1 MRDDDLHTEVQFHID
16 MRTER
21 HVNAG
26 MTPEDAEALA
36 RRQFG
41 DVEAVMN
48 GMSRARLT
56 SSRVAVI
63 TLASASIIASA
74 IWIYTSSLA
83 NAPVVFPGIADV
95 PRPMTFVK
103 RPPPP
108 RPGPGP
114 TWEEFVAK
122 INTFGDGKREKNPR
136 R

>member
-26 MTPEDAEALA
+26 LTPEDAEALA
-36 RRQFG
+36 RTQFG

-48 GMSRARLT
+48 EMRRARLR
-56 SSRVAVI
+56 SSSVAVI
-63 TLASASIIASA
+63 ILGSASIIASA
-74 IWIYTSSLA
+74 IWLLSLA

-95 PRPMTFVK
+95 PRPMQFVK

-122 INTFGDGKREKNPR
+122 VNTFGDGKRESR
-136 R
+136 RR

>member
-26 MTPEDAEALA
+26 LTPEDAEALA
-36 RRQFG
+36 RTQFG

-48 GMSRARLT
+48 EMRRARLR
-56 SSRVAVI
+56 SSSVAVI
-63 TLASASIIASA
+63 ILGSASIIASA
-74 IWIYTSSLA
+74 IWMLSLA

-95 PRPMTFVK
+95 PRPMQFVK

-122 INTFGDGKREKNPR
+122 VNTFGDGKRESR
-136 R
+136 RR

>member
-26 MTPEDAEALA
+26 LTPEDAEALA
-36 RRQFG
+36 RTQFG
-41 DVEAVMN
+41 DVEAVMDE
-48 GMSRARLT
+48 MRRARLR
-56 SSRVAVI
+56 SSSVAVI
-63 TLASASIIASA
+63 ILGSASIIASA
-74 IWIYTSSLA
+74 IWMLSLA

-95 PRPMTFVK
+95 PRPMQFVK

-122 INTFGDGKREKNPR
+122 VNTFGDGKRESR
-136 R
+136 RR